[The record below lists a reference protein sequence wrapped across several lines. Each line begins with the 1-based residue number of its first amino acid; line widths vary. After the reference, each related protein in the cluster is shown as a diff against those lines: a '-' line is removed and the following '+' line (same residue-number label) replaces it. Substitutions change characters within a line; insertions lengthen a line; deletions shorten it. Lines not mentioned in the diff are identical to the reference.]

1 MFQGIYLFSVMAES
15 TSLQKLSL
23 DGNDL
28 SMVPPQHLAK
38 GSNLLQEVT
47 VYCPLTGCPIYGFA

>member
-47 VYCPLTGCPIYGFA
+47 VLTIYSGSWLAVGR